1 MVRRNPYE
9 WTFVPG
15 DEKSIRSSV
24 SEVYASIEADLIY
37 ASQNLSVAAA
47 ENGRATSGAALALL
61 GKLICI
67 RKNNATSTF
76 EILINTGNYRLVQTA
91 DLTAE
96 QINGGLT
103 PF

>member
-1 MVRRNPYE
+1 MNGDKR
-9 WTFVPG
+9 FAPG
-15 DEKSIRSSV
+15 DEKSIPRSSV

-47 ENGRATSGAALALL
+47 ENGRTWAALAL
-61 GKLICI
+61 GKAYLYQE
-67 RKNNATSTF
+67 KFNEAASTF
-76 EILINTGNYRLVQTA
+76 EILINGNYRLVQTA

-103 PF
+103 HLEVF